1 MGETVNLDEKG
12 RIIIPAEVRR
22 VVNKKAFKVEV
33 VDKNTIILKAVE
45 DRSDLVKRV
54 AKIRLEG
61 DKERVNVD
69 AASVK
74 DLFGGKSDEDP

>member
-33 VDKNTIILKAVE
+33 VDKNTIILKAIE
-45 DRSDLVKRV
+45 NRSDLVKRV
-54 AKIRLEG
+54 AKIRLKG